1 MNSIPKMPKAM
12 MEDSIAAT
20 GTTIT
25 KKLHYL
31 TYGTVMFLSIL

>member
-1 MNSIPKMPKAM
+1 MNSIPKMSTAM

-20 GTTIT
+20 GNTIT

-31 TYGTVMFLSIL
+31 VNL